1 VQEKTST
8 RRPWLLAKPSFPDA
22 LARIRRDGLVLE
34 TFLPSGVGAVPPE
47 ERWDGRH
54 LADILGEEIARP
66 WIERIHAVLE
76 SGCFSSERFHWT
88 RPESPMIF
96 EVRLFPRNAD
106 EILVIA
112 SEVGYRGRLEAERNA
127 MHALLQRT
135 TDLLPDLVYVFD
147 HAEERVVFQNRSIA
161 EELGYPPERVTEL
174 GEFPVPALAHPDD
187 LAMMPEIL
195 ARTLSASD
203 DDVLSYEGRW
213 RAADGSWRWYVT
225 HSRVFARR
233 EDGTPTQVFGVM
245 RDVTEQRALE
255 QQLHR
260 AAKVDALGVVAGSI
274 AHDFNNALTAIHGF
288 AALIEAEVGEAA
300 RSDFADLRSAIDGAM
315 GLASRVLSFSRAEHR
330 RLDPIDLAQLV
341 RKVEPMLAP
350 MLGPAIQVELELP
363 AEAPVVRAD
372 PREMEQ
378 VIVNLALNA
387 RDAMPKG
394 GHLRIGIEVDAPRAG
409 ASFSEEGER
418 WVRLLLSDTGE
429 GMSQELQER
438 AFEPFFTTKEN
449 GTGLGLASAR
459 LAVEFAGGTLE
470 VASAPGRGTS
480 FLARLPWCATP
491 PLTAVARNSPA
502 PAQGRSVLVVDDEP
516 MVMRM
521 MDATLRRAGY
531 HVRTASGHAEA
542 LAIAADASVP
552 IDLLISDVIMPG
564 MTGPELAQLI
574 CELRAG
580 LPVLFVSGFHDESML
595 AEAGCAGNTLLRKPF
610 SPRQLA
616 EQVALLLS
624 PRRHPLKD
632 GGV

>member
-1 VQEKTST
+1 MQEKTST

-22 LARIRRDGLVLE
+22 LARIRRDGVVLE
-34 TFLPSGVGAVPPE
+34 TFLPVGVGPVSPE

-66 WIERIHAVLE
+66 WLERIRVVLE
-76 SGCFSSERFHWT
+76 SGCFTNERLHWT
-88 RPESPMIF
+88 RPELPMIF

-106 EILVIA
+106 EVLAIA
-112 SEVGYRGRLEAERNA
+112 SEVGYKARLEEERNA

-135 TDLLPDLVYVFD
+135 TDLLPDVVYVFD
-147 HAEERVVFQNRSIA
+147 HAEGRVVFQNRSIA
-161 EELGYPPERVTEL
+161 EDLGYPPERVAEL
-174 GEFPVPALAHPDD
+174 GEYPVPGLAHPHD
-187 LAMMPEIL
+187 LATMPEIL

-225 HSRVFARR
+225 HSRVFARLA
-233 EDGTPTQVFGVM
+233 DGTPTQIIGVM

-255 QQLHR
+255 QQVHR

-288 AALIEAEVGEAA
+288 AALIEPEVGEAA

-330 RLDPIDLAQLV
+330 RLDPIDLTQLV
-341 RKVEPMLAP
+341 RKVEPMLAH

-363 AEAPVVRAD
+363 GEPSVVRAD
-372 PREMEQ
+372 PRELEQ
-378 VIVNLALNA
+378 LIVNLALNA

-394 GHLRIGIEVDAPRAG
+394 GHLRVAVEVDAPHAG

-418 WVRLLLSDTGE
+418 WVRLVLSDTGE
-429 GMSQELQER
+429 GMSQEVHER
-438 AFEPFFTTKEN
+438 AFEPFFTTKAN

-459 LAVEFAGGTLE
+459 LAVEYAGGTLE

-491 PLTAVARNSPA
+491 PHAAVGQTHPA
-502 PAQGRSVLVVDDEP
+502 PAPGGSVLVVDDEP
-516 MVMRM
+516 MVLRM

-531 HVRTASGHAEA
+531 HVRTASGHADA

-564 MTGPELAQLI
+564 MTGPELARLI
-574 CELRAG
+574 CELRVG

-595 AEAGCAGNTLLRKPF
+595 AEAGNAGSTLLRKPF
-610 SPRQLA
+610 SPRMLA
-616 EQVALLLS
+616 EKAALLLS
-624 PRRHPLKD
+624 TRSA
-632 GGV
+632 GAC